1 MIDMSYGVLQH
12 KELCSGLQEFRQRF
26 LWSSYNFSPRAIL
39 SSLISRHDGKLGA
52 DFEQMVNA
60 RFSEIQ
66 MRLRA
71 AGIDEFLSS
80 AIKAD
85 SYARQ
90 VGELLSEVSIAA
102 QDRITIYSG
111 ALSRLDSVGDLK
123 LTVLRSL
130 NNTIL
135 TIQHIRGLM
144 AIQHPDEL
152 YRIDE
157 SDHIL
162 SQQIKRYQ
170 E

>member
-1 MIDMSYGVLQH
+1 
-12 KELCSGLQEFRQRF
+12 
-26 LWSSYNFSPRAIL
+26 
-39 SSLISRHDGKLGA
+39 
-52 DFEQMVNA
+52 
-60 RFSEIQ
+60 

-80 AIKAD
+80 AIRAD

-102 QDRITIYSG
+102 QDIITIYPD
-111 ALSRLDSVGDLK
+111 ALDRLDSVSDLK

-157 SDHIL
+157 SVHIL

>member
-1 MIDMSYGVLQH
+1 
-12 KELCSGLQEFRQRF
+12 
-26 LWSSYNFSPRAIL
+26 
-39 SSLISRHDGKLGA
+39 
-52 DFEQMVNA
+52 
-60 RFSEIQ
+60 
-66 MRLRA
+66 MRLSA

-90 VGELLSEVSIAA
+90 AGELLSEVSIAA
-102 QDRITIYSG
+102 QDIITIYPD
-111 ALSRLDSVGDLK
+111 ALDRLDSVGDLK